1 MDTLLMIQMSMIQMV
16 KVKRPEWENKKKM
29 ITTISRKEVEL
40 RQDKEMIVK
49 LVAVHWPMKMMKL
62 IT

>member
-1 MDTLLMIQMSMIQMV
+1 MIQMSMIQMA
-16 KVKRPEWENKKKM
+16 KVIRPESENKKKM

>member
-1 MDTLLMIQMSMIQMV
+1 MDTLLMIQMSMIQMA
-16 KVKRPEWENKKKM
+16 KVIRPESENKKKM